1 MLSRFL
7 MGLTNPVRRFLL
19 SYESKTF
26 DEATEIAAKGQA
38 GARLHCDQSASR
50 SCQGKDI
57 AVNDAVDESFHLHT
71 LKNQDVK
78 KSTV

>member
-26 DEATEIAAKGQA
+26 DEATEIAAKVKCQRITRSTYETWTLWKVYSSYG
-38 GARLHCDQSASR
+38 RCIRMLVSAASVFVVH
-50 SCQGKDI
+50 SDK
-57 AVNDAVDESFHLHT
+57 A
-71 LKNQDVK
+71 
-78 KSTV
+78 